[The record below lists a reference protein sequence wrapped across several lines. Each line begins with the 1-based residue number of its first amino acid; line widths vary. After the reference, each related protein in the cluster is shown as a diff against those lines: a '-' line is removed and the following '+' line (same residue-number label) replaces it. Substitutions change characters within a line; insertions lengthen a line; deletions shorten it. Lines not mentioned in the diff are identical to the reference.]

1 MDQRRLMGAILC
13 LISILTPFNIE
24 EYLAHLCQHKH
35 SVLD

>member
-1 MDQRRLMGAILC
+1 M
-13 LISILTPFNIE
+13 ISILKPFNIE